1 MNPSRARPT
10 PERSRSRVRGAAY
23 VCALVL
29 SALAVRGV
37 AGGLTIA
44 DDLFVGVWSPF
55 GSRWEAESGICV
67 TGDGAFRVTATSVER
82 GDRFALGNGAGDEVP
97 YVLFFRHRDR
107 PGRGASLSPG
117 IPSKKAVSG
126 HPTADC
132 AGGANARV
140 RVRIDRRAIDDA
152 PPGIYADTLLL
163 TLSPL

>member
-1 MNPSRARPT
+1 MNPPRVRPT
-10 PERSRSRVRGAAY
+10 PERARSRVRVASC
-23 VCALVL
+23 VCALAL
-29 SALAVRGV
+29 SALAVQGL
-37 AGGLTIA
+37 AGGLTIV

-55 GSRWEAESGICV
+55 GSRWEAESSVCV
-67 TGDGAFRVTATSVER
+67 TGDGSFRVVATSVER

-97 YVLFFRHRDR
+97 YALFFRHRDR

-117 IPSKKAVSG
+117 VPSKKAVSG
-126 HPTADC
+126 HPVTGC

-140 RVRIDRRAIDDA
+140 RVRVDRRAIDDA